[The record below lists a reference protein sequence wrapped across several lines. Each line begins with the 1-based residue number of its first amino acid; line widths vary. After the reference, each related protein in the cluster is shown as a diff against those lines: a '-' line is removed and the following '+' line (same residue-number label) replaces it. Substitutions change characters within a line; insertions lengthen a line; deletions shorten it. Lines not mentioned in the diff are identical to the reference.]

1 MKNKTAMIHK
11 QAEEERAMVEAKRAE
26 EILKVEEM
34 GAKYRATGQI
44 PKKLLGCFWGTFVLW

>member
-34 GAKYRATGQI
+34 GAKYRATGYI
-44 PKKLLGCFWGTFVLW
+44 PKKLLGCF